1 MLRNLQVGTKL
12 FTILAAPVIV
22 ILVLVT
28 VGVRD
33 RLTVADNAERVE
45 QLALFA
51 SESADLVQQLQIEAI
66 WSAQVLPSAG
76 ATGRAELDAQRLNTD
91 AAVTR
96 FQQGLER
103 VDVAGESEAADD
115 ALQQIESRV
124 ENLAGLRRGV
134 DGGDVAPHQAAAA
147 YTAAAESLAALNNA
161 LVQSA
166 NDPELIRGLQTR
178 ATLEGV
184 VVAQGGLAAQ
194 TIPAAAQGHFADRV
208 GEPCTAFGIECTSF
222 SLAGK
227 AVNDSAQ
234 ASDVFEDG
242 NASYDERQIERT
254 SQISSRFSELA
265 GRTVTEAAESGN
277 VVTVSATD
285 LRDAALERMDAL
297 SGLDA
302 TLTANVLDTAREL
315 KDEASRGVTL
325 YLLGGVGGL
334 VVAFAVAV
342 AVSRSVT
349 VPLQRLT
356 TAARS
361 LSDEQLPALVEQLRN
376 PDEESGE
383 AAEKLTPIAVDS
395 RDEIGQLA
403 EAFNHIQTVT
413 VDVAEEQSRLLRKG
427 IGDIFVH
434 LARRNQSLLDR
445 QIEFIDSL
453 ERHER
458 DPDQLD
464 NLFKL
469 DHLATRM
476 RRNAESL
483 LVLAGAEPPRRRGR
497 PVPVTDVVRVAIG
510 EVEDFARLRIVAL
523 DEATVAGNVSVDLA
537 HMLSELM
544 ENATHFSPPETAIEV
559 LGQRDDRNGYV
570 LSITDR
576 GIGMSAEQM
585 ADANTM
591 LAHPPLVGL
600 SLSRSLGFIVI
611 GRLASRFDL
620 SVVLEPTPNGG
631 TTAVITLPYTLVE
644 YPEDRE
650 PAHDVTEAALLAP
663 DALLPTPERPAPRR
677 RPVTGTA
684 PRPAPAPAQDARDD
698 DLTPRPAATPQA
710 PGALP
715 SRAPARAETTPPA
728 GGALPSRAPRS
739 ETSPADGSGNG
750 ATTTSATASGPAP
763 QPTPSIAPATQAGTP
778 APVSPP
784 APAPVPGA
792 APAVTSAGLARRVPK
807 QQTAATPAVET
818 SAASGRP
825 VGRSARSPEE
835 VRHMLSRYRSG
846 LDRGRQADAPD
857 APDAATGPDDGHA
870 VTTSTPQDGSRP

>member
-1 MLRNLQVGTKL
+1 MLRNLKVGTKL

-33 RLTVADNAERVE
+33 RLAVAQGAERVE

-51 SESADLVQQLQIEAI
+51 SDTAELVQQLEGESL
-66 WSAQVLPSAG
+66 WTAQVLSTAG

-91 AAVTR
+91 AAVAA
-96 FQQGLER
+96 FQQALDR
-103 VDVAGESEAADD
+103 VDVSGESETADD
-115 ALQQIESRV
+115 ALQQIESRL
-124 ENLAGLRRGV
+124 ENLPGLRRGV
-134 DGGDVAPHQAAAA
+134 DGDDVAPHQAAAA
-147 YTAAAESLAALNNA
+147 YTAAAESLATLNAA

-166 NDPELIRGLQTR
+166 NDPDLIRGLQTR
-178 ATLEGV
+178 ATLEGM

-194 TIPAAAQGHFADRV
+194 TLPAAVQGHYADRV

-222 SLAGK
+222 SLASK

-234 ASDVFEDG
+234 ASDIFEGG

-254 SQISSRFSELA
+254 SQISSRFNELA
-265 GRTVTEAAESGN
+265 ARTVSEAAESGN
-277 VVTVSATD
+277 VVTVPAAD
-285 LRDAALERMDAL
+285 LRDAAIERFDAL

-302 TLTANVLDTAREL
+302 TLTANVLDTARQL
-315 KDEASRGVTL
+315 KDHASRGVTL

-356 TAARS
+356 TGARA

-376 PDEESGE
+376 PDDESEEM
-383 AAEKLTPIAVDS
+383 AEKLTPIEVNS

-453 ERHER
+453 ERHEK

-523 DEATVAGNVSVDLA
+523 DEATVAGNVAVDLA

-544 ENATHFSPPETAIEV
+544 ENSTHFSPPETAIEV

-570 LSITDR
+570 LSVTDR

-585 ADANTM
+585 AEANTM

-620 SVVLEPTPNGG
+620 SVELEPTPNGG

-650 PAHDVTEAALLAP
+650 PSHDITEAALLDP
-663 DALLPTPERPAPRR
+663 GTLLPTPERPAPRR
-677 RPVTGTA
+677 RPVAGSTERPA
-684 PRPAPAPAQDARDD
+684 ARPAPTPSAPAAPAPPPIEPTTPGGLPSRVPARAEGSPS
-698 DLTPRPAATPQA
+698 TN
-710 PGALP
+710 PGVALP
-715 SRAPARAETTPPA
+715 SRNGGHVPSPANGSGSNPVVTRSSPASVEPVDAPAV
-728 GGALPSRAPRS
+728 
-739 ETSPADGSGNG
+739 
-750 ATTTSATASGPAP
+750 TAA
-763 QPTPSIAPATQAGTP
+763 
-778 APVSPP
+778 PP
-784 APAPVPGA
+784 APA
-792 APAVTSAGLARRVPK
+792 APAVTAAGLTRRVPK
-807 QQTAATPAVET
+807 QQAATHTTAETTATPA
-818 SAASGRP
+818 RP

-835 VRHMLSRYRSG
+835 VRRMLSRYRSG
-846 LDRGRQADAPD
+846 LDRGRQNEGGSGAPGD
-857 APDAATGPDDGHA
+857 PATSGTAGPDGDHP
-870 VTTSTPQDGSRP
+870 VTTSTPQDGSRPQ